1 AGEKIS
7 RLYNRR
13 YLYEAMFIHFFK
25 RLTNQ
30 QDVRILF
37 CTHALPSNIASVLK
51 LQNKLP
57 SVTDNVYTDFFV
69 NDVWGIEGID
79 YHFAPTLTVKNYSTE
94 QGVMKEAFYVKRIPT
109 GHELQRREGETE
121 SKEAIIKVRET
132 DGRP

>member
-57 SVTDNVYTDFFV
+57 SVTVNVYTDFFV

-79 YHFAPTLTVKNYSTE
+79 YHFAPTLTVKNYLTVK
-94 QGVMKEAFYVKRIPT
+94 GVRPEAIYVTSIRT
-109 GHELQRREGETE
+109 GHDYQIR
-121 SKEAIIKVRET
+121 
-132 DGRP
+132 